1 MPFVGLIHNY
11 FESYWVVIRGCRYL
25 RKEPKQEKE
34 WLKKIQ
40 QLGVKMHKK
49 GEIRRAEALSQSN
62 YQNAMRFLEDEEI
75 VIFSEDVE
83 KGDRKEVVTYTFSG
97 NKEKMDSLR
106 RRLFRFL

>member
-1 MPFVGLIHNY
+1 
-11 FESYWVVIRGCRYL
+11 
-25 RKEPKQEKE
+25 
-34 WLKKIQ
+34 
-40 QLGVKMHKK
+40 
-49 GEIRRAEALSQSN
+49 
-62 YQNAMRFLEDEEI
+62 MRFLEDEEI